1 MTCKPLTALAF
12 AILAM
17 GAPSSAAAAPIR
29 LQSTEA
35 APGSAVLELQADEL
49 VTMTAIPFRL
59 LINDAAGR
67 PLAGAKVSCDMV
79 MPSMAMPENRP
90 KVTERAGA
98 YVGELIF
105 TCAMGAWRI
114 NCVAEKAGGF
124 RQTMSFDI
132 AKVRMK

>member
-1 MTCKPLTALAF
+1 MTFKFLLAITF
-12 AILAM
+12 FVLSLSVPMMAV
-17 GAPSSAAAAPIR
+17 AAPIR
-29 LQSTEA
+29 LLSTEA
-35 APGSAVLELQADEL
+35 TPGSAVLELQADEL

-59 LINDAAGR
+59 LINDASGK

-90 KVTERAGA
+90 KITERDGA

-114 NCVAEKAGGF
+114 NCVAEKANGI